1 MAAPRYYTLHPS
13 HCVGCGHTS
22 LTSYIY
28 DGVHYDFVSRA
39 APTSVIDD
47 AHDNFF
53 DGLHLNEFYPGKRPL
68 WWTLVHELNFLYL
81 LFRFYLTE
89 ASPEVSGLTAVALH
103 DHALTIRDYAYFLGS
118 DSVLYLD
125 VLESIET
132 LLVEVMGEQI

>member
-1 MAAPRYYTLHPS
+1 MAAPRYYTLHSS

-28 DGVHYDFVSRA
+28 DGVHYDFVRRA

-47 AHDNFF
+47 AHGDFF
-53 DGLHLNEFYPGKRPL
+53 DGFYFYPGNRPL

-89 ASPEVSGLTAVALH
+89 ASPEVSGLTAVALR

-118 DSVLYLD
+118 DSVLHLD
-125 VLESIET
+125 VLESIDAF
-132 LLVEVMGEQI
+132 LVEAEQI